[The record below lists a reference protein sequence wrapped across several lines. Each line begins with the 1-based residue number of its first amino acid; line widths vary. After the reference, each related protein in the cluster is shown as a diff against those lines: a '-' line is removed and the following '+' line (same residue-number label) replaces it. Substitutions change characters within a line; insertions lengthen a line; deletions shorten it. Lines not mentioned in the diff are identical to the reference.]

1 MSRRAYL
8 YFILTFV
15 LGLIVGG
22 AATVFFGWRTGFI
35 RPRRPDADHIVRFLK
50 RELKLDDAQTTQV
63 MQIVRDDQEK
73 MRQVQQQMEPQF
85 EVIRTEGRDR
95 IRKVLN
101 PDQLAKFNQL
111 VNRIDARRKQRRGP

>member
-22 AATVFFGWRTGFI
+22 AGTVYVGWRTGFI

-50 RELKLDDAQTTQV
+50 RELTLDDAQTTQV
-63 MQIVRDDQEK
+63 RQIVRDDQEK
-73 MRQVQQQMEPQF
+73 MRQVQQQMQPQF
-85 EVIRTEGRDR
+85 EAVRAEGRDR

-111 VNRIDARRKQRRGP
+111 VERMDSRRKQHRGP

>member
-15 LGLIVGG
+15 LGLILGG
-22 AATVFFGWRTGFI
+22 AGTVFVGWRTGFI
-35 RPRRPDADHIVRFLK
+35 RPRRPDPDHIVRFLK
-50 RELKLDDAQTTQV
+50 RELNLDDAQTQQV

-73 MRQVQQQMEPQF
+73 IRQVQQQMEPQYDA
-85 EVIRTEGRDR
+85 IRTDGRDR

-111 VNRIDARRKQRRGP
+111 VERMDARRKQRRGP

>member
-15 LGLIVGG
+15 LGLIVGS
-22 AATVFFGWRTGFI
+22 AATIFYGWRSGVI
-35 RPRRPDADHIVRFLK
+35 HPRHPDEQHIVQFLK
-50 RELKLDDAQTTQV
+50 RDLNLSDAQTQQV
-63 MQIVRDDQEK
+63 GEIVHETGDK
-73 MRQVQQQMEPQF
+73 IRQLQQQGEPQF
-85 EVIRTEGRDR
+85 DAIRAESRDR

-111 VNRIDARRKQRRGP
+111 IERMDKRRREHRRP